1 MKAMGV
7 ATILA
12 IGICTA
18 QNPAE
23 AVTTT
28 PPAPTI
34 SRPGLD
40 IDARRE
46 QLVAA
51 NFLDMCV
58 PVAPADLPEVLH
70 ELITEGDT
78 DDRYLRVGAKFR
90 ELGARCLADDTP
102 ACSAIQDYALDWARN
117 SRLKGPAGGVGA
129 VDRDNSLEDTI
140 TINMR
145 LIGPMI
151 AALSVA
157 EQNSPM
163 AAADRAVLD
172 LWLKTMVDKFAN
184 TLRNAGRYKG
194 GRDGTRARKAA
205 NNPAVQSSIVAMSY
219 GAWVNDPQYFETG
232 IEQWFITLGSMRKD
246 GSLPVETRRGA

>member
-34 SRPGLD
+34 SRPGLVAVD

-58 PVAPADLPEVLH
+58 PVAAADLPEVLH

-90 ELGARCLADDTP
+90 ELGARCLVDDTP
-102 ACSAIQDYALDWARN
+102 ACSTIQDYALDWARN

-129 VDRDNSLEDTI
+129 VDHGNFFEETI

-145 LIGPMI
+145 LLGPMNRG
-151 AALSVA
+151 ALGRRA
-157 EQNSPM
+157 E
-163 AAADRAVLD
+163 L
-172 LWLKTMVDKFAN
+172 AN
-184 TLRNAGRYKG
+184 G
-194 GRDGTRARKAA
+194 GRRPSGPRPVAQDDG
-205 NNPAVQSSIVAMSY
+205 
-219 GAWVNDPQYFETG
+219 G
-232 IEQWFITLGSMRKD
+232 
-246 GSLPVETRRGA
+246 